1 MQYLILSF
9 LLCTA
14 LRCPEAAE
22 TGVTQRMTLR
32 GFAAKTDASALAM
45 HLPDA
50 FQVGSG
56 AGGAV
61 APKAAYAPF
70 RPVPI
75 NEPNTTTAAH
85 PPPTSV
91 FVFTIYDDNTSLWP
105 VAVQPEVGDPV
116 DQSGESLPQAT
127 SLTVTP
133 QGEGDDRR
141 SISDPHRS
149 YLRGGTTAGKWRLN
163 SLSRARSR

>member
-1 MQYLILSF
+1 MQYAILCT

-14 LRCPEAAE
+14 LRCPCAAK

-56 AGGAV
+56 AGGAA
-61 APKAAYAPF
+61 APKAANAPF

-85 PPPTSV
+85 PPPMSV
-91 FVFTIYDDNTSLWP
+91 YVFTIVDDNTSLWP

-133 QGEGDDRR
+133 QGEGDDRQSNRPR
-141 SISDPHRS
+141 SHQ
-149 YLRGGTTAGKWRLN
+149 TWRC
-163 SLSRARSR
+163 SWFIWSTRRAY